1 MFPLSR
7 TSSSGAEPPGSARHR
22 VLDHVV
28 SKTWAADADLTERQG
43 PPQQVPPPT
52 PLLTQPYNFVC
63 ACHVLLVVKAS
74 LVRLAKHHR
83 VLQALSKL

>member
-7 TSSSGAEPPGSARHR
+7 TSSSAPEPPGSARHR

-43 PPQQVPPPT
+43 PPQQVPPSP
-52 PLLTQPYNFVC
+52 PLMT
-63 ACHVLLVVKAS
+63 LL
-74 LVRLAKHHR
+74 L
-83 VLQALSKL
+83 